1 MVGIGLWGL
10 SRNDCSNLH
19 DGVSGWTLCGFTG
32 EGFGVGGLEV
42 EGPENVLKVL
52 RAVKYLGSCKIDE
65 LLSRLLQQNK
75 EWRHLHASFS
85 KHGMPIWTPEQ

>member
-1 MVGIGLWGL
+1 MWGL
-10 SRNDCSNLH
+10 
-19 DGVSGWTLCGFTG
+19 
-32 EGFGVGGLEV
+32 GLKV
-42 EGPENVLKVL
+42 VKGPENVLKVL

-75 EWRHLHASFS
+75 EWRHLYASFS